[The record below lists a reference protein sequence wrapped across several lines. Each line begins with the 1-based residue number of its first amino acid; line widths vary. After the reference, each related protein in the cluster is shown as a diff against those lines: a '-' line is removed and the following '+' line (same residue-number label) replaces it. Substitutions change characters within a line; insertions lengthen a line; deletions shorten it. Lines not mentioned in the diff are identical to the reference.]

1 MTSSGA
7 VRWGVA
13 AAVALAFAAGAA
25 PAAAGTYDV
34 VSCGAPGAGGI
45 NRAWVAALG
54 AWDPATVE
62 PGSFDF
68 IDECPGPRTFL
79 LARSRASVGGPAGW
93 ARSAYWQLT
102 APGDTRISRIVLW
115 RWGQV
120 LRDDPEYAGDVTDD
134 WDVMA
139 ANDLGNAIGL
149 EACPIP
155 DGQPSCETGSST
167 RMSAQSR
174 VQYDLNT
181 QYVRWGVVCNP
192 QRLKNCQ
199 TAVGANGGAL
209 AGYPRA
215 SLNIWG
221 SIATIRDE
229 SRPALSV
236 SGALLAPGWR
246 RPSDAVQYSASDASG
261 IRSIRI
267 EAAGQ
272 ATRRSLPCD
281 FHRPAPCA
289 SSSGSLT
296 VPPGTPDGVQP
307 VRVVAADAAGNE
319 TASESQ
325 VALDGNAPFVTL
337 ERPRG
342 RTVVIGAKDEASG
355 IAGGQIL
362 VRNGPTEDFRPLPT
376 TFADGALTAPLD
388 RGRPSRIDVR
398 VSVSDVAGNTATG
411 APPRLRLTS
420 VRIGHRT
427 RRVHRSRVRIPFG
440 RSARVRGRLTLS
452 AGQPLAGVPIAVTG
466 TPRLAGVTAQNI
478 GAATTSFS
486 GRFSFRVPPGPSR
499 TLRFISA
506 ATGDALRTAQGFG
519 ARVPAFSTI
528 HAARRRLSGPALVR
542 FSGTVQHGRQPIPAT
557 GLVLVLQGREGGH
570 WRTFADTRTD
580 ARGHW
585 RARYRFSGRPGTYP
599 IRVRIRRQN
608 GFPFDLGY
616 SPTVRVRVG

>member
-1 MTSSGA
+1 MTP
-7 VRWGVA
+7 VRWGVVA
-13 AAVALAFAAGAA
+13 VVALAFAAAA
-25 PAAAGTYDV
+25 TPATAGTYDV
-34 VSCGAPGAGGI
+34 VSCAAPGAGGI
-45 NRAWVAALG
+45 NRAWVAGLG
-54 AWDPATVE
+54 AYPPAPTE

-93 ARSAYWQLT
+93 ARSAFWQLT
-102 APGDTRISRIVLW
+102 APDGTRISRIVLW

-120 LRDDPEYAGDVTDD
+120 LRDDPEYAGDMTDD
-134 WDVMA
+134 WDILA
-139 ANDLGNAIGL
+139 TNDLSNAIGL
-149 EACPIP
+149 EACPVP
-155 DGQPSCETGSST
+155 DGQTECDTGSST
-167 RMSAQSR
+167 RMSPQSR
-174 VQYDLNT
+174 VQYELNT
-181 QYVRWGVVCNP
+181 QFVRWGVICNP

-199 TAVGANGGAL
+199 TAASS
-209 AGYPRA
+209 GYPRA

-229 SRPALSV
+229 GRPALSL

-246 RPSDAVQYSASDASG
+246 RVSDAVQYAASDASG

-272 ATRRSLPCD
+272 ATRRNLPCD
-281 FHRPAPCA
+281 FHRPAPC
-289 SSSGSLT
+289 GSAAGLLS
-296 VPPGTPDGVQP
+296 VPEGTPDGVQP

-319 TASESQ
+319 TLSESQ
-325 VALDGNAPFVTL
+325 VAIDGNAPFVTL

-342 RTVVIGAKDEASG
+342 RTIVIGAKDEASG

-376 TFADGALTAPLD
+376 TLANGALTAPLD
-388 RGRPSRIDVR
+388 RGRPSRVDVR
-398 VSVSDVAGNTATG
+398 VSVADVAGNTATG

-427 RRVHRSRVRIPFG
+427 KRVRRSRVRIPFG
-440 RSARVRGRLTLS
+440 RSALVRGRLTLS

-478 GAATTSFS
+478 GAATTRFS

-506 ATGDALRTAQGFG
+506 ATGDALRTAHGFG

-528 HAARRRLSGPALVR
+528 HVAHRRVSGPALVR

-557 GLVLVLQGREGGH
+557 GLVLVLQGRERGD

-616 SPTVRVRVG
+616 SPAVRIRVG